1 MDDLKSTP
9 TPKLVM
15 RPLRYLPTL
24 ILLGLAVH
32 LLLPQIT
39 SLEHSLNVIEH
50 MALWAV
56 AAAVIAQILSYVGL
70 GYLLRGAV
78 RVAGGNLPTLQSALI
93 ATAASDIGLVAGGPV
108 GNAAATYRWV
118 HGSGINKEGALLA
131 GSVPS
136 LFNNLLLVVISISG
150 LLHLLIAHDLST
162 FQVIA
167 FGTILLVLGLIVG
180 ILLWGVHHREALIAL
195 VARIRSRWA
204 RLRHQSDDPPDVAES
219 MTQVFATWDAL
230 RAGGWR
236 QPLLGAAMNI
246 GFDMLTL
253 YFIFAAAG
261 HQVSPGVLLAGYG
274 LPLLLGKVSFLPG
287 GVGIVEGTMTAL
299 YDGLGVPDGV
309 TVVVILAYRAISFW
323 LPTLIGVPLIPY
335 LQHSTKSA
343 RLKGGR

>member
-1 MDDLKSTP
+1 MGDLKSTP
-9 TPKLVM
+9 IPKLVV

-39 SLEHSLNVIEH
+39 TFEHSLTVLER
-50 MALWAV
+50 MGLLAV
-56 AAAVIAQILSYVGL
+56 GGAILAQFLSYVGL
-70 GYLLRGAV
+70 GYLLREAV
-78 RVAGGNLPTLQSALI
+78 RVAGGDLSTIRGALI
-93 ATAASDIGLVAGGPV
+93 ATAACDIGLVAGGPI

-118 HGSGINKEGALLA
+118 HGSGVNKEGALLA

-150 LLHLLIAHDLST
+150 LLHLLIVHDLST
-162 FQVIA
+162 FQAIA
-167 FGTILLVLGLIVG
+167 FGVILLVFGLIVG
-180 ILLWGVHHREALIAL
+180 ILLWGMRHRESLIAL
-195 VARIRSRWA
+195 VERIRSRWA
-204 RLRHQSDDPPDVAES
+204 TLRRQNDEPADTTAS
-219 MTQVFATWDAL
+219 MARIFATWDAL

-236 QPLLGAAMNI
+236 TPLLGGAMNI

-253 YFIFAAAG
+253 YFIFVAAG

-335 LQHSTKSA
+335 LQHITRSA
-343 RLKGGR
+343 RFGGGE